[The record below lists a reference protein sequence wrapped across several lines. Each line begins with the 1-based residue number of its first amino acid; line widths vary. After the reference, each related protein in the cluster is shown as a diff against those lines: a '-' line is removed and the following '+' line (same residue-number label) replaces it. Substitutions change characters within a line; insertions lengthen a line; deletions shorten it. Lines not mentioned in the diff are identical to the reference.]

1 MLLRRGVTG
10 TAETAAVTAAA
21 EIAAVMATAETAA
34 VMAMVMEA
42 TAAAVREIMVEAVLK
57 DLAKPQALPT
67 EVVEVAQTLVPVTP

>member
-1 MLLRRGVTG
+1 
-10 TAETAAVTAAA
+10 
-21 EIAAVMATAETAA
+21 MATAETAA